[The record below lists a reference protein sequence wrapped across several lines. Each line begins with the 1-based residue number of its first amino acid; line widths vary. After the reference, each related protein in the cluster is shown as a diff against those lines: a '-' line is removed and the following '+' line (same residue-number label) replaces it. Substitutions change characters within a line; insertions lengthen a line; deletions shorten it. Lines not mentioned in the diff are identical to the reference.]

1 MLARF
6 DISRSQAPI
15 VSLNPVQREALDK
28 LNQAVVDRTITFQ
41 PLPCPLCGGEDFE
54 QIASRDRY
62 GVPCDTVVCRGCSM
76 LQTNPYPDDRSLT
89 WFYSNVFGP
98 LHRGTDQ
105 PTDAK
110 FRDRRRYA
118 PAVLEWLDRHQI
130 SITGAVVDVGCSS
143 GGILRGFEDAGLVGV
158 GIEIDPVYAADGRS
172 RGVDV
177 RVGTLDTVDLPEDL
191 GLVTYIH
198 VLEHIVD
205 VNAELERLARVVG
218 RQALVLIEVPGLT
231 SVPSK
236 YRYDTLGML
245 QLAHAWHFAPET
257 LKALFAKHGFVC
269 LAIDDTVRGLFRFD
283 PEAAQRQSTA
293 MPGAA
298 AVVQRIRTLERQRI
312 LHWKTWARRARALW
326 RGR

>member
-6 DISRSQAPI
+6 DISRSHAPI
-15 VSLNPVQREALDK
+15 VHLNPVQREALDK
-28 LNQAVVDRTITFQ
+28 LRQAVSDRTITFQ

-54 QIASRDRY
+54 RVASRDRY

-76 LQTNPYPDDRSLT
+76 LQTNPYPDDRSLS

-105 PTDAK
+105 PTEAK
-110 FRDRRRYA
+110 FESRRRVA
-118 PAVLEWLDRHQI
+118 PVILRWLEQHGI
-130 SITGAVVDVGCSS
+130 SFSGAVVDVGCSS
-143 GGILRGFEDAGLVGV
+143 GGILRGFEDAGLVGI

-177 RVGTLDTVDLPEDL
+177 RVGTLDTVELPEDL
-191 GLVTYIH
+191 GLVTYNH

-218 RQALVLIEVPGLT
+218 RRALVFIEVPGLT

-269 LAIDDTVRGLFRFD
+269 RAIDETVRGVFQFD
-283 PEAAQRQSTA
+283 PEAARRQTTT

-298 AVVQRIRTLERQRI
+298 DIVKRIKALERQRV
-312 LHWKTWARRARALW
+312 LYWKTWARRAKALLQ
-326 RGR
+326 RR